1 MKIYIDTLGCPK
13 NVTDSEYAAGILEN
27 AGHKIVDNASL
38 AQVLIVNTCGF
49 INDAKKESIDTILE
63 HVSNK
68 NQKQKQIIVVTGCLS
83 KRYSEELYKEI
94 PEVDIFL
101 GVNEYDKLPLI
112 LQKHIYG
119 KRERFVYENEKEYF
133 ELGNRKLEKGSFT
146 AYLKIS
152 EGCDNC
158 CAYCVIPS
166 IRGNYRSRKMEEIVK
181 EAKELVEAGCKE
193 ITIVAQDVTAY
204 GIDLYKKLMLP
215 ELLRKISEV
224 DKIHWI
230 RLMYCYE
237 DEITEELINEI
248 KENDKI
254 VKYIDIP
261 IQHISDKILNL
272 MNRRSTKASIHKT
285 IAKLREKIPEIRI
298 RTTLITGF
306 PGENKDDFNEL
317 YDFVKEMKFDRLGV
331 FHYSKEESTP
341 AAKMK
346 GQVAEKTKLKRKE
359 LLMQLQKDIALELN
373 EKMVGKILEVLV
385 EESIEEE
392 NTYIGRSQFDA
403 KDIDQSV
410 IFTTNE
416 PLIIGNFVNVNIIDA
431 LDYDLIGEMN

>member
-13 NVTDSEYAAGILEN
+13 NVTDSEYAAGILEK
-27 AGHKIVDNASL
+27 AGHKIVDSASV
-38 AQVLIVNTCGF
+38 AQVLIINTCGF

-63 HVSNK
+63 HVSYK
-68 NQKQKQIIVVTGCLS
+68 KQKQIIIVTGCLS

-101 GVNEYDKLPLI
+101 GVNEYDKLPMI

-133 ELGNRKLEKGSFT
+133 ELGNRKLEAGSFT

-166 IRGNYRSRKMEEIVK
+166 IRGNYRSRKIEEIVK
-181 EAKELVEAGCKE
+181 EAKELADSGCSE

-215 ELLRKISEV
+215 ELLKKISEIE
-224 DKIHWI
+224 KIHWI

-237 DEITEELINEI
+237 DEITDELINEI
-248 KENDKI
+248 AENDKI

-261 IQHISDKILNL
+261 IQHISDRILEL
-272 MNRRSTKASIHKT
+272 MNRRSTKSSILKT
-285 IAKLREKIPEIRI
+285 IMKLRERIPEIRI

-306 PGENKDDFNEL
+306 PGENNDDFKEL

-346 GQVAEKTKLKRKE
+346 GQVQEKTKLKRKE
-359 LLMQLQKDIALELN
+359 LLMQLQKEISLELN
-373 EKMVGKILEVLV
+373 EKMVGKTIEVLV
-385 EESIEEE
+385 EEIIEEE

-410 IFTTNE
+410 IFTANE
-416 PLIIGNFVNVNIIDA
+416 PLLIGNFVNVNISEA
-431 LDYDLIGEMN
+431 LDYDLIGVMN

>member
-1 MKIYIDTLGCPK
+1 MKIYIETLGCPK
-13 NVTDSEYAAGILEN
+13 NVTDSEYAAGILEK
-27 AGHKIVDNASL
+27 AGHKIVENASI

-63 HVSNK
+63 HASYK
-68 NQKQKQIIVVTGCLS
+68 KGKQILIVTGCLS
-83 KRYSEELYKEI
+83 KRYSNELYKEI

-119 KRERFVYENEKEYF
+119 KREKIVYENEKEYF
-133 ELGNRKLEKGSFT
+133 ELGDRKIQAGSFT

-152 EGCDNC
+152 EGCDNR

-166 IRGNYRSRKMEEIVK
+166 IRGNYRSRKIEEIVK
-181 EAKELVEAGCKE
+181 EAKDLATLGCKE

-204 GIDLYKKLMLP
+204 GIDLYNRLMLP
-215 ELLRKISEV
+215 ELLKKISEIEG
-224 DKIHWI
+224 IHWI

-237 DEITEELINEI
+237 EKITDELIKEI
-248 KENDKI
+248 AINNKI

-261 IQHISDKILNL
+261 IQHISDRILKL
-272 MNRRSTKASIHKT
+272 MNRRSTKSSILNT
-285 IAKLREKIPEIRI
+285 IAKLRESIPEIRI

-306 PGENKDDFNEL
+306 PGEDKEDFNEL
-317 YDFVKEMKFDRLGV
+317 YQFVKEMKFDRLGV

-341 AAKMK
+341 AASMK
-346 GQVAEKTKLKRKE
+346 GQVPEKVKLKRKE
-359 LLMQLQKDIALELN
+359 QLMELQKEISLKLN
-373 EKMVGKILEVLV
+373 EKMVGQTLEVLV
-385 EESIEEE
+385 EEMIEDE
-392 NTYIGRSQFDA
+392 NTFVGRSQFDA

-410 IFTTNE
+410 IFTADM
-416 PLIIGNFVNVNIIDA
+416 PLIIGTYVNVKIIEA
-431 LDYDLIGEMN
+431 MDYDLIGVIN

>member
-1 MKIYIDTLGCPK
+1 MKIYIETLGCPK
-13 NVTDSEYAAGILEN
+13 NVTDSEYAAGILEK
-27 AGHKIVDNASL
+27 AGHKIVENASI

-63 HVSNK
+63 HASYK
-68 NQKQKQIIVVTGCLS
+68 KGKQILIVTGCLS
-83 KRYSEELYKEI
+83 KRYSNELYKEI

-119 KRERFVYENEKEYF
+119 KREKIVYENEKEYF
-133 ELGNRKLEKGSFT
+133 ELGDRKIQAGSFT

-152 EGCDNC
+152 EGCDNR

-166 IRGNYRSRKMEEIVK
+166 IRGNYRSRKIEEIVK
-181 EAKELVEAGCKE
+181 EAKDLATLGCKE

-204 GIDLYKKLMLP
+204 GIDLYNRLMLP
-215 ELLRKISEV
+215 ELLKKISEIEG
-224 DKIHWI
+224 IHWI

-237 DEITEELINEI
+237 DKITDELIKEI
-248 KENDKI
+248 AINNKI

-261 IQHISDKILNL
+261 IQHISDRILKL
-272 MNRRSTKASIHKT
+272 MNRRSTKSSILNT
-285 IAKLREKIPEIRI
+285 IAKLRESIPEIRI

-306 PGENKDDFNEL
+306 PGEDKEDFNEL
-317 YDFVKEMKFDRLGV
+317 YQFVKEMKFDRLGV

-341 AAKMK
+341 AASMK
-346 GQVAEKTKLKRKE
+346 GQVPEKVKLKRKE
-359 LLMQLQKDIALELN
+359 QLMELQKEISLELN
-373 EKMVGKILEVLV
+373 EKMVGQTLEVLV
-385 EESIEEE
+385 EEMIEDE
-392 NTYIGRSQFDA
+392 NTFVGRSQFDA

-410 IFTTNE
+410 IFTADM
-416 PLIIGNFVNVNIIDA
+416 PLIIGTYVNVKIIEA
-431 LDYDLIGEMN
+431 MDYDLIGVIN

>member
-1 MKIYIDTLGCPK
+1 
-13 NVTDSEYAAGILEN
+13 
-27 AGHKIVDNASL
+27 
-38 AQVLIVNTCGF
+38 
-49 INDAKKESIDTILE
+49 
-63 HVSNK
+63 
-68 NQKQKQIIVVTGCLS
+68 
-83 KRYSEELYKEI
+83 
-94 PEVDIFL
+94 
-101 GVNEYDKLPLI
+101 
-112 LQKHIYG
+112 
-119 KRERFVYENEKEYF
+119 
-133 ELGNRKLEKGSFT
+133 
-146 AYLKIS
+146 
-152 EGCDNC
+152 
-158 CAYCVIPS
+158 
-166 IRGNYRSRKMEEIVK
+166 
-181 EAKELVEAGCKE
+181 
-193 ITIVAQDVTAY
+193 
-204 GIDLYKKLMLP
+204 MLP

-306 PGENKDDFNEL
+306 PGENKDDFDEL

-359 LLMQLQKDIALELN
+359 LLMQIQKDIALELN
-373 EKMVGKILEVLV
+373 EKMVGKTLEVLV

>member
-1 MKIYIDTLGCPK
+1 MKIYIETLGCPK
-13 NVTDSEYAAGILEN
+13 NVTDSEYAAGILEK
-27 AGHKIVDNASL
+27 AGHKIVENASI

-63 HVSNK
+63 HASYK
-68 NQKQKQIIVVTGCLS
+68 KGKQILIVTGCLS
-83 KRYSEELYKEI
+83 KRYSNELYKEI

-119 KRERFVYENEKEYF
+119 KREKIVYENEKEYF
-133 ELGNRKLEKGSFT
+133 ELGDRKIQAGSFT

-152 EGCDNC
+152 EGCDNR

-166 IRGNYRSRKMEEIVK
+166 IRGNYRSRKIEEIVK
-181 EAKELVEAGCKE
+181 EAKDLATLGCKE

-204 GIDLYKKLMLP
+204 GIDLYNRLMLP
-215 ELLRKISEV
+215 ELLKKISEIEG
-224 DKIHWI
+224 IHWI

-237 DEITEELINEI
+237 EKITDELIKEI
-248 KENDKI
+248 AINNKI

-261 IQHISDKILNL
+261 IQHISDRILKL
-272 MNRRSTKASIHKT
+272 MNRRSTKSSILNT
-285 IAKLREKIPEIRI
+285 IAKLRESIPEIRI

-306 PGENKDDFNEL
+306 PGEDKEDFNEL
-317 YDFVKEMKFDRLGV
+317 YQFVKEMKFDRLGV

-341 AAKMK
+341 AASMK
-346 GQVAEKTKLKRKE
+346 GQVPEKVKLKRKE
-359 LLMQLQKDIALELN
+359 QLMELQKEISLELN
-373 EKMVGKILEVLV
+373 EKMVGQTLEVLV
-385 EESIEEE
+385 EEMIEDE
-392 NTYIGRSQFDA
+392 NTFVGRSQFDA

-410 IFTTNE
+410 IFTADM
-416 PLIIGNFVNVNIIDA
+416 PLIIGTYVNVKIIEA
-431 LDYDLIGEMN
+431 MDYDLIGVIN